1 MIKIFLLLFILMF
14 EFQSF
19 ALGVEISEKQI
30 EQYFEEVEELGVN
43 SKKIWRISLSGPTIF
58 VDPNTRH
65 AYTNYPDSQ
74 NTFVKSGSFYS
85 GILPKHLN
93 IANTTINYAGV
104 DWSMVMLPLSNN
116 KSERVNLIAHESF
129 HRIQSTLGFEMSN
142 PSNAHLDDSDAR
154 VYLRLELEAL
164 KKALLATKEKDIH
177 NYLTHA
183 FSFREYRQNKYPKLS
198 KGENLLELNEGL
210 AEYTGLIASGREQ
223 PGMTRHLIS
232 SINHF
237 ISNPSY
243 VRSFAYV
250 TTPVYGYLLSL
261 KDSQWNRR
269 VNAETNLTKLFA
281 TYFSIKVISESI
293 DRLGLSYG
301 LREIQQEERARSQ
314 KIAGTRFLY
323 LRQFVLSPHL
333 ELPLVQMNISFDPTN
348 LFVLKDFGTVYPT
361 MRVTDRWGILTVQ
374 NGGLMSRDWSK
385 IILSLPTKLTDNK
398 LIGDGWQLEI
408 NPGYQLE
415 VDKKSNQHRIIKIE

>member
-1 MIKIFLLLFILMF
+1 MAKICLVLFILLF
-14 EFQSF
+14 EFQSS
-19 ALGVEISEKQI
+19 ALGVEITEKQI
-30 EQYFEEVEELGVN
+30 RQYFEEVEELGVN
-43 SKKIWRISLSGPTIF
+43 SKNIWGISLSGPTIL
-58 VDPNTRH
+58 VEPNTRH
-65 AYTNYPDSQ
+65 AYTNYSDSK

-93 IANTTINYAGV
+93 IANTTINYAGI

-142 PSNAHLDDSDAR
+142 PSNAHLDENDAR
-154 VYLRLELEAL
+154 IYLRLELEAL

-210 AEYTGLIASGREQ
+210 AEYTGLIASGRDQ
-223 PGMTRHLIS
+223 PGMTKHLIS

-237 ISNPSY
+237 IMNPSY

-250 TTPVYGYLLSL
+250 TIPVYGYLLSS

-281 TYFSIKVISESI
+281 KHFSIKVINESI
-293 DRLGLSYG
+293 DNLGLGYG
-301 LREIQQEERARSQ
+301 LKEIQQEEKARSQ

-333 ELPLVQMNISFDPTN
+333 ELPLAQMNISFDLTN
-348 LFVLKDFGTVYPT
+348 LFVLKEFGTVYPT
-361 MRVTDRWGILTVQ
+361 MRVTDRWGILTVE
-374 NGGLMSRDWSK
+374 NGGLMSEDWSK